1 MVIFYGYVSLPE
13 GSPMSNGPPAPPR
26 KATCDKKA
34 SAFKVRQ
41 QTRKEVP
48 RLPRCRGANQWGLW
62 NFSKDPGN
70 I

>member
-1 MVIFYGYVSLPE
+1 MIVDDVFAFPVFHFFYVRIPIANFSQFTPRWCHVRW
-13 GSPMSNGPPAPPR
+13 SPR

-48 RLPRCRGANQWGLW
+48 PVFGRAKQ
-62 NFSKDPGN
+62 
-70 I
+70 